1 MSEKSKLLRQ
11 IQMLDF
17 AIIEST
23 LFLDTHPNNKKALAY
38 YKKHRDMR
46 DQVVSAYEEMFGP
59 LTIGGVRSDE
69 KWTWVTTC
77 WPWETE
83 E

>member
-1 MSEKSKLLRQ
+1 MSEKTKLMRQ

-17 AIIEST
+17 AVTEAA

-46 DQVVSAYEEMFGP
+46 DQVASAYEEMFGP
-59 LTIGGVRSDE
+59 LTIGGVSSQE
-69 KWTWVTTC
+69 KWTWVTAC